1 MNIIRR
7 WLGSDASDDPV
18 PAWASFFTEE
28 QFRSFLEQLEQD
40 LEDRHLPYALEA
52 ETGTLEIELPGAD
65 RQQLH
70 LLTLARACYQMPLP
84 GWAEYVEQHLDA
96 AISVL
101 AGGMAAVD
109 RLASDFDRARPLLRL
124 RLYPDDY
131 LDPEVPL
138 VYRRLAEGLTA
149 VLVYDLP
156 QSIATVPPDHL
167 AEWNRLPEELFEIA
181 LRNVWEQ
188 GKLEHASLD
197 LSEGATLELLTD
209 YRNPFAATHVL
220 CLPEYFAAVP
230 QAGILVSVP
239 ERGRVILHRIEGMA
253 VMAALNVLL
262 RSVPEVF
269 LEAQHPLCPNV
280 YWWRAGTFTLL
291 PALSEDGRI
300 EFRPPAEFMNMLGAL
315 GE

>member
-7 WLGSDASDDPV
+7 WLRGDDPV
-18 PAWASFFTEE
+18 PAWASFFSEE
-28 QFRSFLEQLEQD
+28 QFQSFLGQLEQD
-40 LEDRHLPYALEA
+40 LDARNLPYALDA

-70 LLTLARACYQMPLP
+70 LLTLARACHQILQP
-84 GWAEYVEQHLDA
+84 GWSEQIERHLDA

-109 RLASDFDRARPLLRL
+109 RLGSDFDRARPLLKL
-124 RLYPDDY
+124 RLYSDDY
-131 LDPEVPL
+131 LDPEVPM
-138 VYRRLAEGLTA
+138 VYRPLAEGLTA

-167 AEWNRLPEELFEIA
+167 AEWNRSVEELFEIA

-188 GKLEHASLD
+188 GKLEHTSLE
-197 LSEGATLELLTD
+197 LPEGATLELLTAS
-209 YRNPFAATHVL
+209 RNPFAATHVL
-220 CLPEYFAAVP
+220 CLPEYFEATP
-230 QAGILVSVP
+230 HSGILVSVP
-239 ERGRVILHRIEGMA
+239 ERERVILHRIEGMQ
-253 VMAALNVLL
+253 VMAALNVML

-269 LEAQHPLCPNV
+269 LNAQSPLSPHL
-280 YWWRAGTFTLL
+280 YWWRDGTFTLL
-291 PALSEDGRI
+291 PSLSEDGRI
-300 EFRPPAEFMNMLGAL
+300 EFRPPAEFMKMLGAL